1 MKGADN
7 TRKPKNRSRLFLI
20 DIGSAG
26 TPRIVPVAAG
36 IVSRGTQVSESVE
49 SYYRMD
55 PWGAPETALTGQAV
69 SHRFSGHRVKGDQA
83 QDYIL
88 GETPGGPEGR
98 CVTFYDCDGSAPAG
112 QPNGWKGRALI
123 RILDDGSGGAAGRQS
138 IAFCLVVNGSPQ
150 RGTMTRVGGSYRWT
164 PEP

>member
-1 MKGADN
+1 MGRSGDGAD
-7 TRKPKNRSRLFLI
+7 R
-20 DIGSAG
+20 
-26 TPRIVPVAAG
+26 
-36 IVSRGTQVSESVE
+36 
-49 SYYRMD
+49 
-55 PWGAPETALTGQAV
+55 TG
-69 SHRFSGHRVKGDQA
+69 GHRVKGDQA

>member
-7 TRKPKNRSRLFLI
+7 TRKPKNSSRLFLI

-26 TPRIVPVAAG
+26 RPRIVPVAAG
-36 IVSRGTQVSESVE
+36 IVSRGTQVSESAE

-55 PWGAPETALTGQAV
+55 PWGAPEEALTGRAV
-69 SHRFSGHRVKGDQA
+69 SHRFSGHRVKGDLA
-83 QDYIL
+83 QDYIF
-88 GETPGGPEGR
+88 GEISGGVEGR
-98 CVTFYDCDGSAPAG
+98 CVTFYDCDGSAA
-112 QPNGWKGRALI
+112 QREGRALI
-123 RILDDGSGGAAGRQS
+123 RILDDGSGGAAGQQS
-138 IAFCLVVNGSPQ
+138 IAFCLEVNGSPQ